1 LWLRN
6 LALIEELRLE
16 FAPGLNVLTG
26 ETGAGKSIIID
37 AVGLVLGSRGT
48 AEMIRAGAESATAEG
63 VFDLDNRPELA
74 AALRELGIEAP
85 DGVVALFRE
94 LGPGGR
100 SRCRVNGQTVT
111 SMTLARLGGLLVD
124 IHGQHEHQSLLHP
137 DKQLDLLDRV
147 AGDEAM
153 NLRGRFAEEYSQLM
167 QAREE
172 LARLRGDEDD
182 LKKRVELLQFQ
193 AEEISEAKL
202 KPGEDE
208 QLQSEHDLFASA
220 ERLYEATARA
230 YGLLHESD
238 AGQAALEQLGEARR
252 ALDAVVGV
260 DPRLESCLNLLKE
273 AAAQGEEAARE
284 LRSYRERLEFDPARL
299 AEVERRLDEIARLKR
314 KYGHTVD
321 EIIAHGAQVT
331 EELNGIEHR
340 DERLAELEKQVQ
352 KAESL
357 LVATGKALS
366 ARRKVQAQT
375 FQAEIA
381 RQLEDLNMG
390 KVTFRID
397 LTMADDPNGLPYE
410 DHRVAMSPRGLDRIE
425 FLVAPNPGEGLRPM
439 LKIASGGELSR
450 IMLALKVILAE
461 VDELAT
467 MIFDE
472 IDVGIGG
479 RTAQAVA
486 EKMLLIGR
494 ARQVICVTHLPQI
507 ASLAHRH
514 LLIEKRVIGQRTS
527 VTVRGLDM
535 SERVTELARMLGGA
549 EVTEI
554 TRRHAQEM
562 LALAESLKLRKV
574 GRMTAE
580 NVGRPGMQPEGRS

>member
-1 LWLRN
+1 MLRELWVRN

-16 FAPGLNVLTG
+16 FAQGLNVLTG

-37 AVGLVLGSRGT
+37 AVGLVLGGRGSS
-48 AEMIRAGAESATAEG
+48 EMVRAGAESAVAEG

-74 AALRELGIEAP
+74 AALDELGIQAP
-85 DGVVALFRE
+85 DGVIALYRE

-111 SMTLARLGGLLVD
+111 SLTLAKLGGLLVD

-137 DKQLDLLDRV
+137 EKQLDLLDRV
-147 AGDEAM
+147 AGEEVLG
-153 NLRGRFAEEYSQLM
+153 LRGRFAEQFARLT
-167 QAREE
+167 ALREE
-172 LARLRGDEDD
+172 LARLRGDEEE
-182 LKKRVELLQFQ
+182 LKKRVEMLQFQ
-193 AEEISEAKL
+193 VQEIGEAKL

-208 QLQSEHDLFASA
+208 QLQAEHDLFASA
-220 ERLYEATARA
+220 ERLYETSARA
-230 YGLLHESD
+230 YELLYESG

-252 ALDAVVGV
+252 ALEGVIGV
-260 DPRLESCLNLLKE
+260 DARLESCLGMLKE
-273 AAAQGEEAARE
+273 AAAQAEEAAHE

-299 AEVERRLDEIARLKR
+299 AEVERRLDEFARLKR
-314 KYGHTVD
+314 KYGRTVD
-321 EIIAHGAQVT
+321 EIIAYGQKAA

-340 DERLAELEKQVQ
+340 DERLAELEKQVGQ
-352 KAESL
+352 AETAL
-357 LVATGKALS
+357 AVTGRVLS
-366 ARRKVQAQT
+366 ARRKTQAQT
-375 FQAEIA
+375 MQAEIA

-390 KVTFRID
+390 KVTFQID
-397 LTMADDPNGLPYE
+397 LGQIDDPNGLPF
-410 DHRVAMSPRGLDRIE
+410 DGRRVAISPRGLDRIE
-425 FLVAPNPGEGLRPM
+425 FMVAPNPGEGLRPM

-450 IMLALKVILAE
+450 IMLALKCIVAE
-461 VDELAT
+461 VDELPT

-494 ARQVICVTHLPQI
+494 ARQVISVTHLPQI

-514 LLIEKRVIGQRTS
+514 LLIEKRVSGERT
-527 VTVRGLDM
+527 TVNVRAMDM
-535 SERVTELARMLGGA
+535 VERVTELARMLGGA
-549 EVTEI
+549 EVTET

-574 GRMTAE
+574 GRIT
-580 NVGRPGMQPEGRS
+580 GTG